1 MPEAKKTLIILS
13 PAFAE
18 HEADEWLPS
27 QEHFVRALNRNFPE
41 LQVIIHSFLYP
52 VDNPAV
58 YKWFGNTVFAYRGAK
73 KSKWL
78 RLLLWQQVWKNLNA
92 QLKQHEVIG
101 IFSFFCSGC
110 ALVGHHFAAR
120 HALKHRI
127 WVLGQDA
134 KKENKHVR
142 YIRPAAEELVVISD
156 FLQHQFEAA
165 HGIKPA
171 HNIPI
176 GINPGLYSTEPTE
189 RDIDILGVGSL
200 IPLKRYDLLL
210 EIVKTIKEHIP
221 GVRAQH
227 AGDGPL
233 KEELQMLAREY
244 GLEDHFS
251 FEGKKPNQDILRMM
265 QRSKVFLHPS
275 SYEGFVAVGLEAL
288 YAGAHVV
295 SFCRPM
301 QADLAHWHVV
311 HTKEEMIA
319 KTLELLQDPQ
329 LDHTPVLPYDINDMA
344 KQIIGLFGQE
354 TDKAASISD
363 AIPAADNR

>member
-1 MPEAKKTLIILS
+1 MPEAKKTLIILT

-18 HEADEWLPS
+18 HETDEWLPS
-27 QEHFVRALNRNFPE
+27 QEHFVRAVNRNFPG

-52 VDNPAV
+52 LDNPPE
-58 YKWFGNTVFAYRGAK
+58 YQWFGNTVLAYRGAK

-78 RLLLWQQVWKNLNA
+78 RPFLWQKIWKKLEAQVKE
-92 QLKQHEVIG
+92 QEVIG

-110 ALVGHHFAAR
+110 ALLGHYFAAR
-120 HALKHRI
+120 HNITHRI

-134 KKENKHVR
+134 RKENRHVR
-142 YIRPAAEELVVISD
+142 FIRPQAAELVVISD
-156 FLQHQFEAA
+156 FLQQQFATA
-165 HGIKPA
+165 HDIRPA

-176 GINPGLYSTEPTE
+176 GINPDLYPIEPCE

-210 EIVKTIKEHIP
+210 EIVNTAKEQFP
-221 GVRAQH
+221 GLRARH

-233 KEELQMLAREY
+233 KEELQELAREY
-244 GLEDHFS
+244 GLENTFS
-251 FEGKKPNQDILRMM
+251 FEGKKPNRDILRLM

-295 SFCRPM
+295 SFCKPM
-301 QADLAHWHVV
+301 NRDLPHWHVV
-311 HTKEEMIA
+311 STKEAMIA
-319 KTLELLQDPQ
+319 KTLELLQDQ
-329 LDHTPVLPYDINDMA
+329 ALDHSPVLPYDINDMA
-344 KQIIGLFGQE
+344 RQIIGLFGQE
-354 TDKAASISD
+354 TLTAASMSE
-363 AIPAADNR
+363 AIPAADKR